1 MRVPPE
7 VSTTRIWAMATPK
20 IVLFYVFTPLAD
32 PEAVKLWQHTLAESL
47 GLKGRVIVSK
57 DGINATIGGDIFDV
71 KQYVRATRSYEPF
84 KKADIKWSNGEGDD
98 FPRLS
103 VKVRPELVTFGTD
116 DEITVTESGVEGGG
130 EHLKPGALHKLLDE
144 RGDDVVFFD
153 GRNAMEA
160 QIGKF
165 RDAIVPETDTTKDFI
180 AEIESGKYDDLKD
193 KPVVTYCTGGIRC
206 EVLSVLMKN
215 RGFEEVY
222 QLDGGIVRY
231 GETFGNTGYWDGS
244 LYVFDKR
251 MHVEFGEGAESIG
264 HCVACEKATPNFV
277 NCANLDCREQ
287 YLRCEDCT
295 EKNRQPYCPD
305 CVQAGIPA
313 EVTAG

>member
-1 MRVPPE
+1 
-7 VSTTRIWAMATPK
+7 MATPK
-20 IVLFYVFTPLAD
+20 IVLFYVFTPLPD
-32 PEAVKLWQHTLAESL
+32 PEAIRLWQHTLAESL
-47 GLKGRVIVSK
+47 GLTGRVIVSK
-57 DGINATIGGDIFDV
+57 DGINATLGGDIREV
-71 KQYVRATRSYEPF
+71 KAYVRATKSYAPF
-84 KKADIKWSNGEGDD
+84 RGADIKWSNGQGDD

-116 DEITVTESGVEGGG
+116 DEITVTADGVQGGG
-130 EHLKPGALHKLLDE
+130 VHLKPGALHKLMDE
-144 RGDDVVFFD
+144 RDDVVFFD

-165 RDAIVPETDTTKDFI
+165 RDAIVPDTDTTRDFI

-215 RGFEEVY
+215 RGFSEVY

-264 HCVACEKATPNFV
+264 HCISCGTATPEFV
-277 NCANLDCREQ
+277 NCANLECRKQ
-287 YLRCEDCT
+287 YLRCAECTAAGRQSACLECT
-295 EKNRQPYCPD
+295 EQPALAEAA
-305 CVQAGIPA
+305 AG
-313 EVTAG
+313 

>member
-1 MRVPPE
+1 
-7 VSTTRIWAMATPK
+7 MATPK

-71 KQYVRATRSYEPF
+71 KKYVRATRSYEPF

-116 DEITVTESGVEGGG
+116 DEITVTEAGVEGGG
-130 EHLKPGALHKLLDE
+130 EHLKPGALHRLLDE
-144 RGDDVVFFD
+144 RGDEVVFFD

-165 RDAIVPETDTTKDFI
+165 RDAIVPETDTTRDFI
-180 AEIESGKYDDLKD
+180 DEIESGKYDDLKG

-251 MHVEFGEGAESIG
+251 MHVEFGDGAESIG
-264 HCVACEKATPNFV
+264 HCVACEKPTPNFV
-277 NCANLDCREQ
+277 NCANLDCRQQ
-287 YLRCEDCT
+287 YLRCDDCT
-295 EKNRQPYCPD
+295 EKNLQPHCSD

>member
-1 MRVPPE
+1 MG
-7 VSTTRIWAMATPK
+7 AMATPK
-20 IVLFYVFTPLAD
+20 IVLFYVFTPLPD
-32 PEAVKLWQHTLAESL
+32 PEAVRLWQHTLAESL
-47 GLKGRVIVSK
+47 GLKGRVIISEH
-57 DGINATIGGDIFDV
+57 GINATLGGDIGEV
-71 KQYVRATRSYEPF
+71 KAYVRATKSYEPF
-84 KKADIKWSNGEGDD
+84 RGADIKWSNGQGDD

-116 DEITVTESGVEGGG
+116 DEITVTADGVQGGG
-130 EHLKPGALHKLLDE
+130 THLKPGALHKLMDE
-144 RGDDVVFFD
+144 RGDEVVFFD

-165 RDAIVPETDTTKDFI
+165 RDAIVPDTETTRDFI

-215 RGFEEVY
+215 RGFNEVY

-231 GETFGNTGYWDGS
+231 GETFGNSGYWDGS

-251 MHVEFGEGAESIG
+251 MHVEFGAGAESIG
-264 HCVACEKATPNFV
+264 RCVACGESTPEFV
-277 NCANLDCREQ
+277 NCADLACRKQ
-287 YLRCEDCT
+287 YLRCAECT
-295 EKNRQPYCPD
+295 AAGRQPRCTA
-305 CVQAGIPA
+305 CVAAPYPA
-313 EVTAG
+313 EAAAG